1 MSSLGPNAT
10 TIRVPYKPEN
20 HSVVEKKKIKKDH
33 NGKHV
38 KKYQTLGEET
48 RESGNMNLREDIENL
63 RKRLA
68 SIDGNTTTITR
79 DNKDATKRKND
90 TNKQHF
96 DYKTIVAN
104 VKAAP
109 LIPRQQVV
117 DSYNVRVIEHNS
129 PFNNQQHQPA
139 KSVNELSDSIARLE
153 LLSSSENSN
162 REQHV
167 ASGTNKSDN
176 NNEAN
181 FELSEFIKYK
191 KPINFETDNI
201 SLVSSCSLRSSRT
214 YDVRTTGDVDLD
226 NQDQIDDHLDD
237 ERHFPIECQNF
248 DSTSRELDNTE
259 TSAEDSNQNEP
270 SREQEDEDGKKP
282 AAWLYDLRDGSS
294 TAILAPPK
302 PKKVESPKID
312 AKTEELGESRGGKS
326 YYLELIEPEKQK
338 QRQQQQL
345 QAQQFIKRR
354 PRPSSIDSLYSR
366 WNSHSTL
373 SGSSNNRSS
382 NQQHNSTPDKCP
394 SISILNTKDTRKSR
408 QIMPASILD
417 LNGKPIYSTNSIN
430 NNNSTQQPI
439 RRQLPFAGP
448 TLNNRSKSSSCLI
461 GSTRQSKYSIYG
473 GLRKPNNDNKPVPR
487 LSYSRAIGPKSQRQ
501 IDAQPK
507 APSRYLKM
515 K

>member
-1 MSSLGPNAT
+1 MSSFGPNAT
-10 TIRVPYKPEN
+10 TIKVPYKPEN
-20 HSVVEKKKIKKDH
+20 HLVVEKKKIKREH

-38 KKYQTLGEET
+38 KKYQTLGEKT
-48 RESGNMNLREDIENL
+48 KGSGNMNLREDIENL

-68 SIDGNTTTITR
+68 SIDGSATITR
-79 DNKDATKRKND
+79 DNKEGAKKKND

-129 PFNNQQHQPA
+129 PFNNQQHQPV

-153 LLSSSENSN
+153 LLSSDLNN
-162 REQHV
+162 GEQV
-167 ASGTNKSDN
+167 NNGTNNLDN

-181 FELSEFIKYK
+181 FKLSEFIKYR
-191 KPINFETDNI
+191 KPNNLEIDDI

-214 YDVRTTGDVDLD
+214 YDVRATGDVYLD
-226 NQDQIDDHLDD
+226 NQVQVDDDLDD
-237 ERHFPIECQNF
+237 ERHFPIEVQNF
-248 DSTSRELDNTE
+248 DSTRRENDNTEKE
-259 TSAEDSNQNEP
+259 TSAEKNFN
-270 SREQEDEDGKKP
+270 RNLEQEDEDGKKP
-282 AAWLYDLRDGSS
+282 AAWVYDLRDGSS

-302 PKKVESPKID
+302 PKKAESPKID
-312 AKTEELGESRGGKS
+312 AKTEKLGESRGGKS
-326 YYLELIEPEKQK
+326 YYLELIEPEKQ
-338 QRQQQQL
+338 QQL
-345 QAQQFIKRR
+345 QRSQAQEFIKRR

-373 SGSSNNRSS
+373 SGSSNNRPN
-382 NQQHNSTPDKCP
+382 NQQHNSTPDKSP

-417 LNGKPIYSTNSIN
+417 SNGRPIYSTNSIN
-430 NNNSTQQPI
+430 NNNSTQQTPI

-461 GSTRQSKYSIYG
+461 GSARQSKYSIYG